1 MKRIITVLLAAAV
14 ITELFAACGAQ
25 KPANADKDAQTTAAA
40 ENEKEAE
47 SPVHTLYYKD
57 STKSSEAVATFFNS
71 DSGKSEDVEMK
82 IVSEDSSSVTFAC
95 DGDTSVYN
103 MAYVICDGKEPDR
116 PAFSQFAFNRCVSG
130 WYRKDGLLMPY
141 AQGQEIDFSPKF
153 DDVTLTCVDY
163 DKLVHIWTP
172 DGYNASAAGKYS
184 TVYVLDGENV
194 LLSDVYG
201 QELSGSSFA
210 TEQVKAM
217 TASTGYKAIVVAIE
231 NIGKRDFELVP
242 NIGAPK
248 DNTDFEE
255 EGTDGTKFADFV
267 ANTLVPYV
275 QKNYNVYTDS
285 LHTAVTG
292 ASLGGMECFYI
303 AEEYP
308 DKFGTAGA
316 FSPSYWMYDE
326 ATWNKYLGEK
336 SFGDDSPFVY
346 LYTGPEGFDTD
357 PDVTQM
363 YNRLKDM
370 GYPADKLSLHLNK
383 DGVHDSS
390 IWRGVFPEF
399 LNAMVYRK
407 VEPLEK

>member
-14 ITELFAACGAQ
+14 ITSLSAACGAQ
-25 KPANADKDAQTTAAA
+25 KPANADKDVQTTAAA

-71 DSGKSEDVEMK
+71 DSGKSENVEMK
-82 IVSEDSSSVTFAC
+82 LVSEDSSSVTFAC

-172 DGYNASAAGKYS
+172 DGYEASSAGKYS

-217 TASTGYKAIVVAIE
+217 T
-231 NIGKRDFELVP
+231 
-242 NIGAPK
+242 
-248 DNTDFEE
+248 
-255 EGTDGTKFADFV
+255 
-267 ANTLVPYV
+267 
-275 QKNYNVYTDS
+275 
-285 LHTAVTG
+285 
-292 ASLGGMECFYI
+292 
-303 AEEYP
+303 
-308 DKFGTAGA
+308 
-316 FSPSYWMYDE
+316 
-326 ATWNKYLGEK
+326 
-336 SFGDDSPFVY
+336 
-346 LYTGPEGFDTD
+346 
-357 PDVTQM
+357 
-363 YNRLKDM
+363 
-370 GYPADKLSLHLNK
+370 
-383 DGVHDSS
+383 
-390 IWRGVFPEF
+390 
-399 LNAMVYRK
+399 
-407 VEPLEK
+407 

>member
-1 MKRIITVLLAAAV
+1 M
-14 ITELFAACGAQ
+14 
-25 KPANADKDAQTTAAA
+25 
-40 ENEKEAE
+40 
-47 SPVHTLYYKD
+47 
-57 STKSSEAVATFFNS
+57 
-71 DSGKSEDVEMK
+71 
-82 IVSEDSSSVTFAC
+82 
-95 DGDTSVYN
+95 
-103 MAYVICDGKEPDR
+103 
-116 PAFSQFAFNRCVSG
+116 
-130 WYRKDGLLMPY
+130 
-141 AQGQEIDFSPKF
+141 
-153 DDVTLTCVDY
+153 
-163 DKLVHIWTP
+163 
-172 DGYNASAAGKYS
+172 
-184 TVYVLDGENV
+184 LDGENV

-231 NIGKRDFELVP
+231 DIGKRDFELVP

-255 EGTDGTKFADFV
+255 GGTDGTKFADFV

-316 FSPSYWMYDE
+316 FSPSFWMYDE
-326 ATWNKYLGEK
+326 ATWNKYLGKK

-346 LYTGPEGFDTD
+346 LYTAPEGFDTD

-370 GYPADKLSLHLNK
+370 GYPADKLALHLNK

>member
-1 MKRIITVLLAAAV
+1 MKKVLSILLSAAMITALLS
-14 ITELFAACGAQ
+14 ACGTQNQSEAGDGTS
-25 KPANADKDAQTTAAA
+25 PATEAKNADD
-40 ENEKEAE
+40 
-47 SPVHTLYYKD
+47 SPVHTLYFRD
-57 STKSSEAVATFFNS
+57 SAKSKKAVANFFNS
-71 DSGKSEDVEMK
+71 GSGKSEDVEMK
-82 IVSEDSSSVTFAC
+82 KVSEDSDSVTFSC
-95 DGDTSVYN
+95 EGDTSVYN

-116 PAFSQFAFNRCVSG
+116 PAFSQFAFNKCVSG
-130 WYRKDGLLMPY
+130 WYQKDDLLIPY
-141 AQGQEIDFSPKF
+141 TQGQEVDFEPEF
-153 DDVTLTCVDY
+153 DDVTLTCIDY
-163 DKLVHIWTP
+163 DKLVHIWKPGDYDATSG
-172 DGYNASAAGKYS
+172 DKYS
-184 TVYVLDGENV
+184 TIYILDGENV
-194 LLSDVYG
+194 LLSDVYA

-242 NIGAPK
+242 NIGVPR

-275 QKNYNVYTDS
+275 QKNYNVYTDA

-303 AEEYP
+303 AAEYP
-308 DKFGTAGA
+308 EKFGTAGA
-316 FSPSYWMYDE
+316 FSPSFWMYDAE
-326 ATWNKYLGEK
+326 MWEKYLGKK
-336 SFGDDSPFVY
+336 SFGEASPFMY
-346 LYTGPEGFDTD
+346 LYTGPEGYDTD

-363 YNRLKDM
+363 YNRLKGM
-370 GYPADKLSLHLNK
+370 GYPEEKLALHLNK

-399 LNAMVYRK
+399 LNAMVYRS
-407 VEPLEK
+407 VEPLQK